1 MRRVGV
7 LLLGAIALG
16 CGDDD
21 GDGGVDAA
29 VMDAS
34 PPADLFMADAPP
46 SDMPAPACAACP
58 AEAPWSCE
66 QCLPAPLQEVTA
78 AVLDGT
84 IVIAGGFES
93 TIRIVGTVRQL
104 DPSVGVWQE
113 LPALPAM
120 RHHLS
125 LVAMDG
131 DLYAIGG
138 MDSLAFEALAD
149 CWVLRAGASEWTS
162 IASLPEPR
170 AAAGAAAIGGEIVV
184 GAGQGL
190 GANSDAQLAAAAP
203 ALIYDPE
210 TDEWREGA
218 SIPTPRE
225 HVASFAHDGE
235 LWILGGRSISL
246 EPTMDVV
253 EIYDPEANE
262 WRAGPTMP
270 TPHGGFAAAVLD
282 GVAYVGGGEERDR
295 ALQTFEALDLT
306 TMEWS
311 SAAPIPTPRHGHAM
325 AGVDGRVWV
334 IGGANEPVFAA
345 VPTVEAFTP

>member
-7 LLLGAIALG
+7 ALLAAIAVG

-21 GDGGVDAA
+21 DDAVDAA
-29 VMDAS
+29 LIDSALPV
-34 PPADLFMADAPP
+34 DLPTVDAPP
-46 SDMPAPACAACP
+46 SDMPAPECAPCP

-78 AVLDGT
+78 TILDGT

-104 DPSVGVWQE
+104 DPGEGVWRE
-113 LPALPAM
+113 LPALPEV

-125 LVAMDG
+125 LVAMNG

-149 CWVLRAGASEWTS
+149 CWVLPAGASEWS
-162 IASLPEPR
+162 AIAPLPTPR

-184 GAGQGL
+184 AAGQGL
-190 GANSDAQLAAAAP
+190 GANADAKLAAAAP

-210 TDEWREGA
+210 TNEWREGA

-253 EIYDPEANE
+253 EIYDPAANE
-262 WRAGPTMP
+262 WRTGPAMP

-306 TMEWS
+306 SGEWTT
-311 SAAPIPTPRHGHAM
+311 AAPIPTPRHGHAM
-325 AGVDGRVWV
+325 AGLDGRVWV

-345 VPTVEAFTP
+345 VPTVEAFSP